1 MRPLDVILCLAL
13 AATYHRTDAAVVA
26 TAKRLLKRVERRD
39 RQSLFDV
46 INHKT
51 PCRYIIHHLVNLPD
65 EVICMDLPAE
75 RVAPHIKLSMAKA
88 QAASAIQKPSPA
100 A

>member
-51 PCRYIIHHLVNLPD
+51 PCRYI
-65 EVICMDLPAE
+65 
-75 RVAPHIKLSMAKA
+75 STTW
-88 QAASAIQKPSPA
+88 
-100 A
+100 

>member
-46 INHKT
+46 INH
-51 PCRYIIHHLVNLPD
+51 HLVNLPD

-88 QAASAIQKPSPA
+88 QAACAIQKPSPA

>member
-65 EVICMDLPAE
+65 EVILNRPWFSRHSPSSGNSVSHTLLE
-75 RVAPHIKLSMAKA
+75 T
-88 QAASAIQKPSPA
+88 AA
-100 A
+100 

>member
-46 INHKT
+46 INQKT